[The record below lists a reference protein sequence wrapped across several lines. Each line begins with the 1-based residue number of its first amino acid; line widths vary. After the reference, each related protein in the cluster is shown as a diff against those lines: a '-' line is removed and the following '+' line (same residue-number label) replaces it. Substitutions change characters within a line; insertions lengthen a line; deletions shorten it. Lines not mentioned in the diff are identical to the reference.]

1 MKKEWSVDWKMSTK
15 PGKQRKYIANA
26 PLHIKSKMIVSHLSK
41 DLKKKY
47 GKRNSRLVK
56 GDKIKVARGDFRG
69 KTGTVEI
76 VEIKKSKVY
85 VTGIERMKKDG
96 SKAKVALNASN
107 LIITELNLA
116 DKKRN
121 EKFSQSGSQTSQSSM
136 PSKTKQ
142 EAAKKQ

>member
-1 MKKEWSVDWKMSTK
+1 MKKEWSADWNSSTK

-47 GKRNSRLVK
+47 GKRNSRVVK
-56 GDKIKVARGDFRG
+56 GDKIKVVRGDFRG
-69 KTGTVEI
+69 KMGTVEI
-76 VEIKKSKVY
+76 VDVKKSKVY
-85 VTGIERMKKDG
+85 ITGIERMKKDG
-96 SKAKVALNASN
+96 SKVKVALNASN

-121 EKFSQSGSQTSQSSM
+121 AKFSQPASQESKSS
-136 PSKTKQ
+136 KQKQ

>member
-1 MKKEWSVDWKMSTK
+1 MSKK
-15 PGKQRKYIANA
+15 PAKQRKYIANA

-47 GKRNSRLVK
+47 EKRNSRVVK
-56 GDKIKVARGDFRG
+56 GDKIKVVRGDFRG
-69 KTGTVEI
+69 KMGTVEL
-76 VEIKKSKVY
+76 VNIKKSKVY

-121 EKFSQSGSQTSQSSM
+121 SKFSQPVSQSS
-136 PSKTKQ
+136 KQKQ

>member
-1 MKKEWSVDWKMSTK
+1 MKKEWSADWKMSTK

-47 GKRNSRLVK
+47 GTRNSRVVK
-56 GDKIKVARGDFRG
+56 GDKIKVVRGDFRG
-69 KTGTVEI
+69 KMGTVEL
-76 VEIKKSKVY
+76 VDIKKSKVY

-121 EKFSQSGSQTSQSSM
+121 AKFSQHASQSS
-136 PSKTKQ
+136 KNKQ
-142 EAAKKQ
+142 EAVKTQ